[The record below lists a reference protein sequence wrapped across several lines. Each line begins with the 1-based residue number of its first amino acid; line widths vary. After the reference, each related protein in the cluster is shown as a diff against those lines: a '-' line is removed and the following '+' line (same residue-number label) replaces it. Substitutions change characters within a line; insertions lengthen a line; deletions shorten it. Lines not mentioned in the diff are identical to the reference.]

1 MGSKNSLRKSIRSSV
16 ASAGVFPWKA
26 IALNRASSLRRV
38 NPFSMMLSALSAS
51 AAPTVVL
58 RLISLELVESG
69 EFQNSEKSK
78 VPMQK
83 LMPLLRK
90 AEKR

>member
-1 MGSKNSLRKSIRSSV
+1 
-16 ASAGVFPWKA
+16 
-26 IALNRASSLRRV
+26 
-38 NPFSMMLSALSAS
+38 MLSALSAS

-69 EFQNSEKSK
+69 EFQNPEKPK

-83 LMPLLRK
+83 LCPLRK
-90 AEKR
+90 AAKVAPLLFSIRRLLAA

>member
-1 MGSKNSLRKSIRSSV
+1 
-16 ASAGVFPWKA
+16 
-26 IALNRASSLRRV
+26 
-38 NPFSMMLSALSAS
+38 MLSALSAS

-83 LMPLLRK
+83 LVPLLRK
-90 AEKR
+90 AAEK

>member
-1 MGSKNSLRKSIRSSV
+1 
-16 ASAGVFPWKA
+16 
-26 IALNRASSLRRV
+26 
-38 NPFSMMLSALSAS
+38 MLSALSAS

-69 EFQNSEKSK
+69 EFQNPEKPTVS
-78 VPMQK
+78 MQR

>member
-1 MGSKNSLRKSIRSSV
+1 MGSKNSVRKSIRSSV

-26 IALNRASSLRRV
+26 IALNRASSLRLV

-58 RLISLELVESG
+58 RLISLDLVESG
-69 EFQNSEKSK
+69 EFQNSEESK